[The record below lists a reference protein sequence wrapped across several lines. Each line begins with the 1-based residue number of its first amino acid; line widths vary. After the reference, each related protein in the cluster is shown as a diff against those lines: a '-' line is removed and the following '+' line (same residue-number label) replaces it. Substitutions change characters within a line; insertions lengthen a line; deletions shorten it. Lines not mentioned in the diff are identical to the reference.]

1 VTNLGFSLLPWTGAT
16 LTFMNG
22 SADELD
28 ADDIAEILW
37 ASDLSPQ
44 NADASTTP
52 S

>member
-1 VTNLGFSLLPWTGAT
+1 
-16 LTFMNG
+16 MNG